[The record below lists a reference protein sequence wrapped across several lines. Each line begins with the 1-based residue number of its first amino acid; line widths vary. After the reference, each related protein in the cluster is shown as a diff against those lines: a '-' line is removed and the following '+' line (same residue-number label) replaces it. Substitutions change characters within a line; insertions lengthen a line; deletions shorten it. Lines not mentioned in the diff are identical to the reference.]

1 MARKIIWSF
10 EATADLEAI
19 ADYIARDSSFYAAS
33 FVIEVR
39 EASRS
44 LNEFS
49 ERGRIVPELSNP
61 SIRELFIKDY
71 RLIYRIEESRVDIL
85 GLIHG
90 RAEKIIFTW
99 SGGKDSAMA
108 LYELQRTHSYE
119 VNAALC
125 FLIFSHFC

>member
-49 ERGRIVPELSNP
+49 ERGRIVPELGEP
-61 SIRELFIKDY
+61 TIRELLIREY
-71 RLIYRIEESRVDIL
+71 RLIYSIEQSRVVIL
-85 GLIHG
+85 ALVHG
-90 RAEKIIFTW
+90 ARDLKALWEKENR
-99 SGGKDSAMA
+99 S
-108 LYELQRTHSYE
+108 
-119 VNAALC
+119 
-125 FLIFSHFC
+125 

>member
-1 MARKIIWSF
+1 MARKVIWSF

-61 SIRELFIKDY
+61 FMRELFIKTIV
-71 RLIYRIEESRVDIL
+71 LFIKLKNLV
-85 GLIHG
+85 
-90 RAEKIIFTW
+90 
-99 SGGKDSAMA
+99 
-108 LYELQRTHSYE
+108 
-119 VNAALC
+119 
-125 FLIFSHFC
+125 LIFWVLFMEEET

>member
-19 ADYIARDSSFYAAS
+19 ADYIARDSSFYAAA
-33 FVIEVR
+33 FVLEVR

-49 ERGRIVPELSNP
+49 ERGRIVPELSNS
-61 SIRELFIKDY
+61 SIRELFINDY

-90 RAEKIIFTW
+90 RRDLKSLWKKEQK
-99 SGGKDSAMA
+99 
-108 LYELQRTHSYE
+108 E
-119 VNAALC
+119 N
-125 FLIFSHFC
+125 